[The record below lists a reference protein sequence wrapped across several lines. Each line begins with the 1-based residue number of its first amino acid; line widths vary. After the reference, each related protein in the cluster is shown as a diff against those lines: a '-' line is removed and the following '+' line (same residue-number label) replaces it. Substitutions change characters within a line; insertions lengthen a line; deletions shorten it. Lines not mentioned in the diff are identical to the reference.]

1 MKIWSCTIVRK
12 PMVYEKDIV
21 LDIYLY
27 LGPFK
32 PYIFYA
38 NPITCS
44 KGNKIPTQFALSG
57 NWEFCQCSNTQ

>member
-1 MKIWSCTIVRK
+1 
-12 PMVYEKDIV
+12 MVYEKDIV